1 MKKNFLIILICI
13 LIIVH
18 WYSSRTERMVPK
30 IAIKQK
36 TQDDT
41 TKKIVLKK
49 DFDLSRN

>member
-1 MKKNFLIILICI
+1 MKKNFLIVLISILI
-13 LIIVH
+13 LLH
-18 WYSSRTERMVPK
+18 WYSARTERMVPK